1 MPIRVTK
8 DDKYFGEMTPSVSRN
23 RPETYHIR
31 TPLHPMPELG

>member
-23 RPETYHIR
+23 PETYHIR